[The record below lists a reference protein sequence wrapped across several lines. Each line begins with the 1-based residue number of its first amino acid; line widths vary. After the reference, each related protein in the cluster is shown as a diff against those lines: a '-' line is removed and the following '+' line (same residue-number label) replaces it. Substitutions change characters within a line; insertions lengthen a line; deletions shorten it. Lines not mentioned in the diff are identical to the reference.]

1 MSAPRSS
8 RRSPSAATA
17 CLVAV
22 LLLPL
27 WISGCDPA
35 AFLQETE
42 DPVAL
47 LGPVRGTASWYG
59 YKYAGRPTANG
70 ETFDPEGLTAAHRTL
85 PFGTRVRVTRA
96 DNGATVTVRI
106 NDRGPEPRDRIID
119 LALGAAREI
128 DMVDDGLVTV
138 RLEILK

>member
-1 MSAPRSS
+1 MSAPHSS
-8 RRSPSAATA
+8 RRSPSAATG

-47 LGPVRGTASWYG
+47 LGPVQGTASWYG
-59 YKYAGRPTANG
+59 YKYAGRSTANG
-70 ETFDPEGLTAAHRTL
+70 EPFDPEGLPAAHRPL

>member
-1 MSAPRSS
+1 MSAPHSS
-8 RRSPSAATA
+8 RRSPRAATV

-47 LGPVRGTASWYG
+47 LGPVQGTASWYG
-59 YKYAGRPTANG
+59 YKYAGRSTANG

>member
-1 MSAPRSS
+1 MFRPLPTRHARLP
-8 RRSPSAATA
+8 AAA
-17 CLVAV
+17 GVATLLV
-22 LLLPL
+22 LLTVAT
-27 WISGCDPA
+27 GCDPA
-35 AFLQETE
+35 AFFADDE

-47 LGPVRGTASWYG
+47 LGPARGTASWYG

-96 DNGATVTVRI
+96 DSGAEVIVRI
-106 NDRGPEPRDRIID
+106 NDRGPEPQDRIID

-128 DMVDDGLVTV
+128 GMVQEGLTTV
-138 RLEILK
+138 RLEILP